1 MKAAF
6 SLIALVL
13 TTSMLFAQNTVE
25 QASIGSTSPFL
36 EHIKQFSW
44 IYIIAFVVLIGIFIA
59 TYFLGWD
66 KKLFKANS
74 HDDGPQLFI

>member
-6 SLIALVL
+6 SFLAAMFASGL
-13 TTSMLFAQNTVE
+13 LFAQSTIE
-25 QASIGSTSPFL
+25 QASVSTSSSFA
-36 EHIKQFSW
+36 EHIAQFSW
-44 IYIIAFVVLIGIFIA
+44 LYIVAFVALLGVFVA
-59 TYFLGWD
+59 FYFLGWD